1 MKSLLL
7 IRHAKSS
14 WDLDLDDFD
23 RPLNDRG
30 RKDAPE
36 MAMRLLKKDININ
49 CFVSSP
55 AKRAL
60 ATANFFAEA
69 FDKNQQDILNDP
81 SLYEPT
87 IEAFYNAIENLGN
100 SFDIVAV
107 FSHNPTI
114 TDFANQLTFK
124 RVDEIPTC
132 AVFAVKADMKNWE
145 EFRSAQKEFWFFDYP
160 KAD

>member
-7 IRHAKSS
+7 IRHAKSN

-23 RPLNDRG
+23 RPLNHRG
-30 RKDAPE
+30 QKDAPE
-36 MAMRLLKKDININ
+36 MAKRLLKKDITIN
-49 CFVSSP
+49 CFLSSP

-69 FDKNQQDILNDP
+69 FDKDLKDIITIP

-87 IEAFYNAIENLGN
+87 IDAFYNAIENLNDG
-100 SFDIVAV
+100 FKTVAV

-114 TDFANQLTFK
+114 TDFANQLTSE
-124 RVDEIPTC
+124 RVDEMPTC
-132 AVFAVKADMKNWE
+132 AVFAVKADMKKWG
-145 EFRSAQKEFWFFDYP
+145 EFRSAQKEFWFFNYP
-160 KAD
+160 KSD